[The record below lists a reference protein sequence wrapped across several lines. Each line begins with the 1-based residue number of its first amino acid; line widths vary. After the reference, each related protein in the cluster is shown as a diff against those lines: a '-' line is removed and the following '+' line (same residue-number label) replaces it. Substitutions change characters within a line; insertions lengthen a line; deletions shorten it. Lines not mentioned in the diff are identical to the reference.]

1 MDRPEPAMTQG
12 EILDLYFL
20 ENRARLLEIAS
31 FLDRLD
37 RCREGTA
44 SGGKDYRHEA
54 FVRAVGL
61 LLEPGGE
68 RTRAIQL
75 GFSDQSGEPVAS
87 ALGLKATGAW
97 EGGGH
102 AGN

>member
-1 MDRPEPAMTQG
+1 MTGQSCG
-12 EILDLYFL
+12 MTTQQILDTYFL

-31 FLDRLD
+31 FLDRMD
-37 RCREGTA
+37 RAADAGGGEG
-44 SGGKDYRHEA
+44 DHRYRA
-54 FVRAVGL
+54 FKKALGL
-61 LLEPGGE
+61 LLEPGPE

-75 GFSDQSGEPVAS
+75 YFSDQSGEPVAS

-97 EGGGH
+97 TGGGH